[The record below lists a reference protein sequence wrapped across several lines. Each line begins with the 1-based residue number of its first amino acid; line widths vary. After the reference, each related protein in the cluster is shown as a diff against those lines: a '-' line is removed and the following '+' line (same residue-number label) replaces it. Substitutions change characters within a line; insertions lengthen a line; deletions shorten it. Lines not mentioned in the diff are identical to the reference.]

1 MSSISRRSQ
10 NEFRPSIMAES
21 SIPSTKTRQAA
32 AIEGRSKR
40 LRVTGKLCVAF
51 EAMIWEGLTR
61 KDAAEKAGLADPS
74 LRFAMRKPHVMAH
87 FNAELANLRTS
98 LRARNLHRL
107 DGIADA
113 SKNDMARVASIK
125 VLEQLADVAEQNHRP
140 DGQSPGVSIIIVQ
153 VPDPKVINSAPI
165 SAEFERSIPAPG
177 Q

>member
-1 MSSISRRSQ
+1 MSEKSLPT
-10 NEFRPSIMAES
+10 EFP
-21 SIPSTKTRQAA
+21 TRQAA

-40 LRVTGKLCVAF
+40 LRVTGKLRIAI
-51 EAMIWEGLTR
+51 EAMIWEGLPR
-61 KDAAEKAGLADPS
+61 REAAEKAGLADPS

-125 VLEQLADVAEQNHRP
+125 AMEQLADVADEHHRH
-140 DGQSPGVSIIIVQ
+140 GQTAMPGVRIVIVQ
-153 VPDPKVINSAPI
+153 RAPEPKVVNSAPI
-165 SAEFERSIPAPG
+165 SAEFERIIPASG
-177 Q
+177 R

>member
-1 MSSISRRSQ
+1 MTENSL
-10 NEFRPSIMAES
+10 
-21 SIPSTKTRQAA
+21 PSTIPTALPTRQAVA
-32 AIEGRSKR
+32 VEGRSKR
-40 LRVTGKLCVAF
+40 LRVTGKLRVAF

-61 KDAAEKAGLADPS
+61 KDAAAKAGLADSS

-125 VLEQLADVAEQNHRP
+125 ALEQLADVAEQNYRA
-140 DGQSPGVSIIIVQ
+140 DGPQPGVRIVIVQ
-153 VPDPKVINSAPI
+153 QGTEPKVANSAPI
-165 SAEFERSIPAPG
+165 STEFSRIIPAPG